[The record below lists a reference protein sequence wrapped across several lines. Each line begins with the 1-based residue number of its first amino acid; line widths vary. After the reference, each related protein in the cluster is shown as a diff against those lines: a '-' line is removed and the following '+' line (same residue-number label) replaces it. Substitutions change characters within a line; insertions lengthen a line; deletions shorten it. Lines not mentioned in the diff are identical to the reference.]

1 MRHINVG
8 VSCTFFTLALM
19 AALLLARGAGAT
31 SVGQGDG
38 PIYDTVRNVTLLPD
52 GNPCV
57 TVGNCVNL
65 INPVMPLGDVNI
77 SAANLSSGGFTDR
90 DLPSR
95 DVNGDSNRLTG
106 NQDPST
112 NIESIGSGLFATSAT
127 LFLIGVGF
135 LILGLVLRRL

>member
-1 MRHINVG
+1 MGR
-8 VSCTFFTLALM
+8 TFFTLALI

-38 PIYDTVRNVTLLPD
+38 LIYDTVRHVNLLSD
-52 GNPCV
+52 GNPCI
-57 TVGNCVNL
+57 TVGNCVDL

-77 SAANLSSGGFTDR
+77 SAANLSSGR

-106 NQDPST
+106 NQGPST
-112 NIESIGSGLFATSAT
+112 NIESVGSGLFATSAT